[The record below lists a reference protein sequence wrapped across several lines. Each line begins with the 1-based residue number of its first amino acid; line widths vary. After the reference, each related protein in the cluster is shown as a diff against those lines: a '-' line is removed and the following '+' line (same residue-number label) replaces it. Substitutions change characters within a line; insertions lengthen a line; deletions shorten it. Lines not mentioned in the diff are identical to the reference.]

1 MTPAHEAR
9 RLVWKADIPW
19 GRLNFVTSG
28 RSAIYPPRKGGIHGV
43 ACALAALV
51 IAGLA
56 VAQEGPGYAP
66 GENPFQADYAFRLG
80 EPITVRVE
88 VLGVRLDTFTLT
100 AQQDVREGETVKC
113 QAQLVGSSVAQKKAT
128 LTVVLLLEDA
138 RGNNL
143 GRVPLEPFKAKPGK
157 AFDEKQKVT
166 AEGKALAAA
175 TRVYLFVQVAF

>member
-1 MTPAHEAR
+1 MTPAHEDEAR
-9 RLVWKADIPW
+9 RRFWKADIPW
-19 GRLNFVTSG
+19 GRLKLVTPG
-28 RSAIYPPRKGGIHGV
+28 RSATHQPCKGVLHGV
-43 ACALAALV
+43 ARVLTALV

-56 VAQEGPGYAP
+56 VAQEGYAP
-66 GENPFQADYAFRLG
+66 AENPFQADYAFRLG
-80 EPITVRVE
+80 EPITLRVE

-100 AQQDVREGETVKC
+100 AQQEVRAGETVKC
-113 QAQLVGSSVAQKKAT
+113 QAQLVGSSVAEKKAT

-143 GRVPLEPFKAKPGK
+143 GRVPLELFKAKPGK

-166 AEGKALAAA
+166 AEGDALTGA